1 MSKAKTGKY
10 KVNHPE
16 MYKGK
21 SDGVVYRSGWEM
33 YCFKYLDGNPNV
45 EWWNSEEFIVTYFYE
60 VDKKNHR
67 YFVDLTIRWKSGKTT
82 LVEVKP
88 KKQTTPPAK
97 VNTRSKKYIN
107 EAMTYVKNINKW
119 EAADRVA
126 KDNGWE
132 FRIWTE
138 DELNAMKI
146 LPKSTRKT
154 PGKLKKLAPLKPY
167 RKKKKPTS

>member
-1 MSKAKTGKY
+1 MSKAHTGKY

-21 SDGVVYRSGWEM
+21 SDAVVYRSGWEM
-33 YCFKYLDGNPNV
+33 HCFKYLDGNPNV
-45 EWWNSEEFIVTYFYE
+45 EWWNSEEFVVSYFYE
-60 VDKKNHR
+60 VDKKKHR
-67 YFVDLTIRWKSGKTT
+67 YYVDLTIKWKSGKTT

-88 KKQTTPPAK
+88 KKQTTPPPK
-97 VNTRSKKYIN
+97 VNTRSKKYIT

-154 PGKLKKLAPLKPY
+154 PGKLKKLVPLKPY
-167 RKKKKPTS
+167 RKKKKPT